1 MSDWDDLNDLNDPND
16 VDDEQDVAEGL
27 DDEELSGEYPPDQP
41 LGAADEG
48 VTGLEQLGGESVSE
62 REDRT
67 EPEVWERDSAPASE
81 TGPQL
86 EGEAEPGTVD
96 EEKDLVAPP
105 FPEQDPGPLED
116 DDDFT
121 GDETTR
127 DVAPERSPDAAED
140 AAVRIDDEAPG
151 AVG

>member
-1 MSDWDDLNDLNDPND
+1 MSDWDQMDE

-41 LGAADEG
+41 LGVDDEG

-67 EPEVWERDSAPASE
+67 EPEVWERDRAPASE

-86 EGEAEPGTVD
+86 EGEPEPGTAD
-96 EEKDLVAPP
+96 DEKDLVAPP
-105 FPEQDPGPLED
+105 FPEADPGPLEE

-127 DVAPERSPDAAED
+127 DVATERSPEAAED
-140 AAVRIDDEAPG
+140 AAVRIDDDAPG
-151 AVG
+151 GVG

>member
-1 MSDWDDLNDLNDPND
+1 MSDWDQVDD

-27 DDEELSGEYPPDQP
+27 DDEDLSGEYPPEEP
-41 LGAADEG
+41 LGVDDEG

-67 EPEVWERDSAPASE
+67 EPEVWERETAPASE

-86 EGEAEPGTVD
+86 EGEPEPGTAD
-96 EEKDLVAPP
+96 DEKDLVAPP
-105 FPEQDPGPLED
+105 FPEQDPGPLEE

-127 DVAPERSPDAAED
+127 DVATERSPEAAED
-140 AAVRIDDEAPG
+140 AAVRIDDDAPG